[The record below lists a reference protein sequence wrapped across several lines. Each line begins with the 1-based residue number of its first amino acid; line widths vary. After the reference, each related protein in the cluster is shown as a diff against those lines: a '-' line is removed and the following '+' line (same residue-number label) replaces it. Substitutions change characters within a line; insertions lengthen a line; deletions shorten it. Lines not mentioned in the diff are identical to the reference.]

1 MDELETI
8 TNIIP
13 EETKKYIYN
22 DGLKPTVSEVGKTL
36 SLVPR
41 VVNGALAKVEMWC
54 MNREFMVDSLKIELE
69 AKLANKKQENIVE
82 ASPRTFI
89 PAAQAVSY
97 SWEEEDIRK
106 LYVNLMVADM
116 DASTKNSIHP
126 GFVEI
131 IKQMSTIDVK
141 LFTMLYKNEILPV
154 YKIQRKGTEGG
165 ASTVLQYLLPDIY
178 YNINDDVNV
187 IVKSL
192 NNLERLK
199 LIEIS
204 YENQYTYKDN
214 YLSIDNGTK
223 CIRYKE
229 ILKDVFE
236 RQEGVIEKTAY
247 GLDFY
252 KICCKE

>member
-8 TNIIP
+8 VNMIP
-13 EETKKYIYN
+13 EETKKDIYN
-22 DGLKPTVSEVGKTL
+22 DGLKPSVREVGKTA
-36 SLVPR
+36 SLALR
-41 VVNGALAKVEMWC
+41 VVNAALAKVEMWC

-69 AKLANKKQENIVE
+69 EKLANIKQENIVE

-89 PAAQAVSY
+89 PAAQAISY

-116 DASTKNSIHP
+116 DASTKNNIHP

-141 LFTMLYKNEILPV
+141 LFTMLYKNRILPV
-154 YKIQRKGTEGG
+154 YKIKKKGTDGG
-165 ASTVLQYLLPDIY
+165 ASTILQYLLPDIY
-178 YNINDDVNV
+178 YDVNDDVNV

-204 YENQYTYKDN
+204 YENQYIHKDN
-214 YLSIDNGTK
+214 YLSIDNGIK

-229 ILKDVFE
+229 ILKDEFE
-236 RQEGVIEKTAY
+236 KQEGIIEKTAF

-252 KICCKE
+252 KICCK